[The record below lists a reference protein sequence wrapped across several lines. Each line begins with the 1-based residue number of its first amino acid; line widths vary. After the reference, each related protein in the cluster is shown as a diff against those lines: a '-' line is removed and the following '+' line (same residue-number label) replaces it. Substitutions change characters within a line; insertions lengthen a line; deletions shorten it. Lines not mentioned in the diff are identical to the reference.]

1 MFNRSLPRSR
11 PGRVLIAAVAVTAL
25 TLAGCSGGEPAPTT
39 SDPNA
44 PVTLKLALF
53 GDSAAVKPLID
64 EYKRQRPNVT
74 VELNTVANAEDART
88 NLLTKLAAGNGL
100 ADVEQLEISW
110 VGQLQR
116 YSSKFVP
123 VAQDEYGPFVNIQT
137 EPVKTEDGGTYAYG
151 FGTGPTAMCYRAE
164 LLEKAGMAS
173 DPQAVAGMMGGTW
186 AEYFE
191 AGKKY
196 AAAGGTG
203 KWFDSSYLI
212 YNAQVEQLPFPYE
225 QADGTVAVNNPEL
238 EKIFKDTLALAP
250 TLSAKLGV
258 FSEDWNSG
266 MATGKYATLACPSWL
281 LTTIQGNAKDVADWR
296 IADAFPGGGGNLGG
310 SFLAVP
316 TQSKNPEQAAA
327 LASWLSA
334 PEQQIAAFKEG
345 SAFPSRVQAL
355 DSPDLAGVTNPYFG
369 DAKVGTIFA
378 NRSKAITTVPYKGP
392 NYIAIDTAAFNA
404 VTRVESGQ
412 QSVDEAW
419 QQFVTEA
426 EAAAK

>member
-1 MFNRSLPRSR
+1 MFDRSTRVRRTL
-11 PGRVLIAAVAVTAL
+11 RVLTAAAVSAL
-25 TLAGCSGGEPAPTT
+25 VITSCGAEPSEPPT

-53 GDSAAVKPLID
+53 GDSAATKPLLD

-74 VELNTVANAEDART
+74 VELNTVANSEDART

-116 YSSKFVP
+116 YSSRFVP
-123 VAQDEYGPFVNIQT
+123 VTPDQYGPFVNIQT
-137 EPVKTEDGGTYAYG
+137 EPVKTEGGGTYAYG
-151 FGTGPTAMCYRAE
+151 LGTGPVAMCYRAE

-173 DPQAVAGMMGGTW
+173 DPQAVAQMVGGTW

-196 AAAGGTG
+196 AAAGGSG

-225 QADGTVAVNNPEL
+225 QADGTVAVNTPEL

-266 MATGKYATLACPSWL
+266 MATGKYATLTCPSWL
-281 LTTIQGNAKDVADWR
+281 LTTIQGNAKDVSDWR
-296 IADAFPGGGGNLGG
+296 IADGLPGGGGNLGG

-316 TQSKNPEQAAA
+316 TQSKNPDQAAA
-327 LASWLSA
+327 LASWLTA

-345 SAFPSRVQAL
+345 SAFPSREQAL
-355 DSPDLAGVTNPYFG
+355 DSPDLASVANPYFG

-378 NRSKAITTVPYKGP
+378 NRSKAITTVMYKGP

-404 VTRVESGQ
+404 VTRVESGK
-412 QSVDEAW
+412 QSIDEAW